1 MISLLLPVIS
11 RHLSLLFGILY
22 CVRSCSDIKTCQ
34 GIGSSYREKD
44 LTCQRQSNFMVGA
57 FSVSIYFVT
66 VLDFEAGH
74 VSFIF
79 HSSSERHQ
87 KEEFLVFFTSFLTL
101 SDEATK
107 INRMFRDVGSFI
119 WKNTYWELEKNPTP
133 RRYNF

>member
-1 MISLLLPVIS
+1 
-11 RHLSLLFGILY
+11 
-22 CVRSCSDIKTCQ
+22 
-34 GIGSSYREKD
+34 
-44 LTCQRQSNFMVGA
+44 MVGA

-87 KEEFLVFFTSFLTL
+87 KEESSLCFSHLFSLL

-107 INRMFRDVGSFI
+107 INRIFRDVGSFI
-119 WKNTYWELEKNPTP
+119 WKNMYWELEKNPTP
-133 RRYNF
+133 RGYNF